1 MRVLKHWH
9 GFWKI
14 SSANVGMKL
23 SLALIPIMLGAG
35 VAIDAVRANYVRTVL
50 QGAADAAAL
59 AGSSISDKSDA
70 ALDAMVKQYLQANDA
85 IDVLNYVTA
94 IEQKIDNANSTL
106 SVSIEGKINSGFMQV
121 AGFSSMDVGAKS
133 EVHFNFVRQ

>member
-1 MRVLKHWH
+1 
-9 GFWKI
+9 
-14 SSANVGMKL
+14 
-23 SLALIPIMLGAG
+23 MLGAG
-35 VAIDAVRANYVRTVL
+35 GAVDTARANYVRTVL
-50 QGAADAAAL
+50 RGAADAAAL

-70 ALDAMVKQYLQANDA
+70 ALDAMVKEYLQANDA

-94 IEQKIDNANSTL
+94 IEQKIDNAKGTF

-133 EVHFNFVRQ
+133 EVRLNPVRH